1 MLLHVLLVIVGI
13 ALVLWSAG
21 LLTDG
26 AAGIASRTG
35 MSQLVIG
42 LTVVA
47 MGTSMPEFFVSLVS
61 ALRHSPGMAV
71 GNVVGSNT
79 FNVLLITGLTAMVA
93 PITVTPRSIKRDIPF
108 AVAASAMLVVL
119 CFDGVISRLDALLLT
134 LSFAFFMYVTI
145 KGARDGGDDSTPA
158 KPMKVMKAVLLIVG
172 GLAGLIIGS
181 NIFVSH
187 AASVARALGVSDAV
201 IGLTIVACG
210 TSLPEL
216 ATSLVAARKG
226 NSGIAIGNVVGS
238 NIFNILMILGFT
250 GLICPMPIQGLT
262 SADFTVMML
271 AIILL
276 WLFSYTR
283 LKIERWEGAVMAALY
298 VAYTVWLIAG
308 ATAA

>member
-1 MLLHVLLVIVGI
+1 MLLHTLLIIVGI

-134 LSFAFFMYVTI
+134 LGFAFFMYVTI
-145 KGARDGGDDSTPA
+145 KGARDGDDDSTPA
-158 KPMKVMKAVLLIVG
+158 KPMKVMKAVLLIAG

-238 NIFNILMILGFT
+238 NIFNILMILGIT
-250 GLICPMPIQGLT
+250 GAIQPLRTAGIT
-262 SADFTVMML
+262 MVDFGMM
-271 AIILL
+271 IVSILL
-276 WLFSYTR
+276 MWQMSYSRFRVSRGEGCLLVVLFAAYMTWLVVH
-283 LKIERWEGAVMAALY
+283 A
-298 VAYTVWLIAG
+298 
-308 ATAA
+308 